1 MEPKFLQKSI
11 PTLGIVIPVYN
22 EEAVLHITISKLEPV
37 FKDLISKKM
46 ILNDSFILFVDD
58 GSKDNT
64 WNIINTLCE
73 QNAGYK
79 GIKLSQNYGHQK
91 ALLAGLLSAKSK
103 ADCIISMDADLQ
115 DDVNLLHEFVDSYID
130 GYEIVYAVRKK
141 RETDTFFKRQTAALF
156 YSLMDKLGVKLKPHH
171 ADYRLA
177 SKRVLDELE
186 QFNEVNIF
194 LRGLFPLLG
203 FNSKEIY
210 YNRQERAAGDTKY
223 SLKKMLSFAIE
234 GITSFSITPLR
245 AITVF
250 GFIIFI
256 FSLFMSGYVLLES
269 LYFHNVVRG
278 WSSLALSLYMLSG
291 IQLLSLGVIGE
302 YIGKIYTETK
312 RRPRFIIEQQLM

>member
-1 MEPKFLQKSI
+1 MNTKLIKKSI
-11 PTLGIVIPVYN
+11 PTLGIVIPLYN
-22 EEAVLHITISKLEPV
+22 EEAVLHLTIAKLEPI
-37 FKDLISKKM
+37 FQELIAQHK
-46 ILNDSFILFVDD
+46 ILPDSFILFVDD
-58 GSKDNT
+58 GSKDET
-64 WNIINTLCE
+64 WSIVDSLCN
-73 QNAGYK
+73 QNKSYK

-91 ALLAGLLSAKSK
+91 ALLAGLLSAKNK

-115 DDVNLLHEFVDSYID
+115 DDINLLHEFIDSYIE

-141 RETDTFFKRQTAALF
+141 RTKDTFFKRHTAALF
-156 YSLMDKLGVKLKPHH
+156 YKFMNKLGVKLKQNH

-210 YNRQERAAGDTKY
+210 YNRQERAAGETKY
-223 SLKKMLSFAIE
+223 PLKKMISFAIE
-234 GITSFSITPLR
+234 GITSFSIIPLR
-245 AITVF
+245 LITAL

-256 FSLFMSGYVLLES
+256 LSLLMSAYVLFESLF
-269 LYFHNVVRG
+269 FNNVVRG

-302 YIGKIYTETK
+302 YVGKIYTETK
-312 RRPRFIIEQQLM
+312 RRPRFIIEEQLI